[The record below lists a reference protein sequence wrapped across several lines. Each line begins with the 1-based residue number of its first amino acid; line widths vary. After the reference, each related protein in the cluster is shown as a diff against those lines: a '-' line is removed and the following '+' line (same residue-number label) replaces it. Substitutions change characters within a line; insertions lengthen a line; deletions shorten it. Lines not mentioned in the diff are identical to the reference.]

1 MKRIQDDTESNA
13 LGKVVGSFRKF
24 LQLESSSG
32 ILLLA
37 ALAIAL
43 AWANSPWSDG
53 YFRIL
58 ELPIGIQAGGF
69 AYSHSLHHWIDDGL
83 MTLFFFV
90 VGLEIKREVV
100 AGELASVKRA
110 AFPMIAALGGML
122 VPALIYSV
130 FNHGHEG
137 ARGWGIPMATDIPFA
152 LGILALLGNRVP
164 NPLKVFLMALAII
177 DDLGSILVIAVFYTR
192 DISWS
197 GMGYASAVLGALIIL
212 GRCNVRRPLFYAVLG
227 LLLWYLLLRS
237 GIHGTIAGVLVAW
250 TIPSVSPINEKSFVS
265 VCRGILARFDAASYK
280 EETPILNHERL
291 DSVMELER
299 ACEGVEPPLQ
309 RMEESLHPWTSYL
322 ILPLFALANAGV
334 RIDASLLHSILDR
347 AGIGIFLGLVIG
359 KPLGIFLASWAA
371 LALGFPALT
380 GGVRMRHILGAGM
393 LGGIGFTMSIFVSGL
408 AFGDNGLLDAAKVTV
423 FLASLTSG
431 VLGWAFLRML
441 SRPGTAD
448 QKEG

>member
-1 MKRIQDDTESNA
+1 MRQKHADIELNA
-13 LGKVVGSFRKF
+13 LGKVAGSLRKF

-43 AWANSPWSDG
+43 TWANSPWSDR
-53 YFRIL
+53 YFHIL
-58 ELPIGIQAGGF
+58 ELPLGLQVGNF
-69 AYSHSLHHWIDDGL
+69 SYSQSLHHWINDGL

-122 VPALIYSV
+122 VPALIYSA

-164 NPLKVFLMALAII
+164 SSLKVFLMALAII
-177 DDLGSILVIAVFYTR
+177 DDLGSILVIAIFYTKE
-192 DISWS
+192 ISWP
-197 GMGYASAVLGALIIL
+197 GLGCAAIVLAVLVIL
-212 GRCNVRRPLFYAVLG
+212 GRANVRRPIFYALLG
-227 LLLWYLLLRS
+227 ILLWYLLLRS
-237 GIHGTIAGVLVAW
+237 GVHGTIAGVLVAW
-250 TIPSVSPINEKSFVS
+250 TIPAVSPMNEKTFVS
-265 VCRGILARFDAASYK
+265 VCRGILSRFEAASYK

-291 DSVMELER
+291 DSVMELEK

-334 RIDASLLHSILDR
+334 QIDVSLLHSLWNH

-359 KPLGIFLASWAA
+359 KPLGIFLACWAA
-371 LALGFPALT
+371 LSLGFPALA
-380 GGVRMRHILGAGM
+380 GGVRMKHILGVGM

-423 FLASLTSG
+423 FLASITSG
-431 VLGWAFLRML
+431 VVGWIYLRMI
-441 SRPGTAD
+441 PGKGNTTND
-448 QKEG
+448 QA